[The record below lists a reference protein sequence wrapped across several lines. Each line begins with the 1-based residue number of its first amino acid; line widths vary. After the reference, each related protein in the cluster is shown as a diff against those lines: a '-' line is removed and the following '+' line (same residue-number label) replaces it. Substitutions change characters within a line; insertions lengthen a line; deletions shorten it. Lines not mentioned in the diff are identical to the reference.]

1 MEYQVIGDDEVLI
14 KDGERNVGV
23 IRMRG
28 INWVLGTHNGAE
40 YPEHWVLLAPAVT
53 VGAGD
58 RFKVTGL
65 SGAIAETK
73 KILG

>member
-23 IRMRG
+23 IRIQG
-28 INWVLGTHNGAE
+28 INWVPRTHNGAE
-40 YPEHWVLLAPAVT
+40 YPEHWVLRVPAVT

-58 RFKVTGL
+58 RFRVTGV
-65 SGAIAETK
+65 SGAIAEAK